1 MYVRE
6 VMTTPV
12 YTIAADASFR
22 DIIEFLLEYNVSGA
36 PIVDNN
42 GQLLGVVSEKDLFR
56 FIFPE
61 QAEFYTNPS
70 YWMNQSRL
78 EKEAS
83 LSVQDKTAKD
93 LITRKVITASPD
105 DPVMK
110 ACALLLINE
119 IRRLPVLDGDELVGI
134 VTTNDLYRNFFKK
147 MYTQ

>member
-12 YTIAADASFR
+12 YTIAADASFK

-36 PIVDNN
+36 PIIDSD
-42 GQLLGVVSEKDLFR
+42 GHLLGVVSEKDLFR

-61 QAEFYTNPS
+61 QEEFYTNPD
-70 YWMNQSRL
+70 YWMNQKHL
-78 EKEAS
+78 EKEAT
-83 LSVQDKTAKD
+83 LSVRDKTAKD
-93 LITRKVITASPD
+93 LITRKVITVGPN

-110 ACALLLINE
+110 ACALLLIHG
-119 IRRLPVLDGDELVGI
+119 IRRLPVLDDDNLVGI

-147 MYTQ
+147 MYVQ